1 MIKNSSFNLEKIQE
15 ITSPIEEFEGKIKS
29 LKEIFERSIKTKI
42 KITKKFQDSTLL
54 YKIQVI
60 SQSFND
66 LYTNLIEFSNENVKK
81 FLIFQSNLTE
91 KYNKSFKQNLNGL
104 NLKTKEIG
112 LNLIEDKKIFKV
124 LKHSTII
131 PSLSSNQWIELIK
144 SLQENSLFV
153 AIIKNVE
160 KFLEAEEF
168 RITKKKIKEQQD
180 AEVLKE
186 LEEKQSKLKLN
197 EYQEYLKYSKAEF
210 DKRRR
215 REKRKKLEDL
225 QAKPETLIE
234 ITGDISEKIEN
245 YKSKLKSEFNEKYL
259 IQKDE
264 GQDPITLIRELK
276 KEEEEKYKEYLK
288 KIRDKK

>member
-29 LKEIFERSIKTKI
+29 LEEIFERSIKTKI

-54 YKIQVI
+54 DKIQVI

-153 AIIKNVE
+153 AVIKNVE

-186 LEEKQSKLKLN
+186 LEEKQSELKLN

>member
-29 LKEIFERSIKTKI
+29 LEEIFERSIKTKI

-54 YKIQVI
+54 DKIQVI

-153 AIIKNVE
+153 AVIKNVE

-186 LEEKQSKLKLN
+186 LEEKQSELKLN

-264 GQDPITLIRELK
+264 EQDPITLIRELK
-276 KEEEEKYKEYLK
+276 KTKEEKYKEYLK

>member
-29 LKEIFERSIKTKI
+29 LEEIFERSIKTKI
-42 KITKKFQDSTLL
+42 KITKKFQDSPLL
-54 YKIQVI
+54 DQIQVI

-66 LYTNLIEFSNENVKK
+66 LYTNLIKFSNENVKK

-153 AIIKNVE
+153 AVIKNVE

-186 LEEKQSKLKLN
+186 LEEKQSELKLN